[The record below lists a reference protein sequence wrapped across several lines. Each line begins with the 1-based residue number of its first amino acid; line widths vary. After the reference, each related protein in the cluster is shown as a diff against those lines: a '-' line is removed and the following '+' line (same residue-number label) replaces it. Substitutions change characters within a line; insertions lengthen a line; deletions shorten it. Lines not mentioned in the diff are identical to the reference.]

1 MAATYYPAIIE
12 RGAKGYSVFFP
23 DLPGCASG
31 GDTIDQAA
39 RHAEDALRGHL
50 ALMVTDGDDIPEA
63 TALDQIAHD
72 PDVEESARILV
83 RAELPGK
90 SMSALTKGWSPPS
103 MPKPL
108 ILACRAQPFSR
119 LPRVRSSARHPRN
132 PHRNKQPYIVCVVVP
147 VLPPPVW
154 TPGWTCALYLL
165 RIVATDSLVV
175 EE

>member
-90 SMSALTKGWSPPS
+90 SIRLNVSLDEGLVASIDAQASHLGLSRSAF
-103 MPKPL
+103 
-108 ILACRAQPFSR
+108 LAVASRAFIGAASQK
-119 LPRVRSSARHPRN
+119 SAQ
-132 PHRNKQPYIVCVVVP
+132 K
-147 VLPPPVW
+147 
-154 TPGWTCALYLL
+154 
-165 RIVATDSLVV
+165 
-175 EE
+175 